1 MRLSVTIN
9 FTIFHARVSGR
20 MLKHEPYAHG
30 CASLSGRTGYLRYGT
45 VYREPGRPTA
55 I

>member
-20 MLKHEPYAHG
+20 MLKTRAVR
-30 CASLSGRTGYLRYGT
+30 SRM
-45 VYREPGRPTA
+45 REP
-55 I
+55 